1 MSIGPL
7 PRQQGF
13 LSLLFVA
20 MVLLFQVAAAWTR
33 CTLPFRKQACSHRF
47 LSTSTS
53 SDVSVSWKGRI
64 SPFSEYA
71 LHVEVGKEDVPTT
84 VADAISNSCGLKND
98 ESVVTID
105 ATTTTTTSS
114 TKHPLSP
121 HQLLQLG
128 SVWYLPAEAYQNN
141 ILTEKMRKED
151 NSNRDLLFVHKPL
164 RLTLENA
171 TMLLQQG
178 DYLRVHHTP
187 RRFPNVYQHSWNGT
201 SSSDTS
207 SSLPCVI
214 VARGDTYL
222 VIDKPPLVPVHST
235 VDNKMENVVY
245 QLDAANPEFDYVA
258 TTQRIDINTS
268 GLLVVATSKPFAAY
282 FATLLRSKTK
292 QQLNE
297 TTTKTTNN
305 TNNSNNNN
313 NNKDDAVSSNIYKGY
328 KCLVCLIP
336 DPENPSWSVASA
348 LRELQSYSKE
358 QTTIRHYLEPSV
370 RAPKRF
376 EPLAED
382 DSWLECLLQIKQV
395 TNVYPLIGS
404 SAATHLSEALWTQD
418 NMQPHQI
425 PAIAE
430 IEVILL
436 TGRTHQIRGQLS
448 RLGFPLVGDEQYGGA
463 LSATANNNPEKGD
476 QLLGLQCCE
485 LQFVE
490 PDYEEKY
497 YKKRRENGM
506 YGILS
511 DRRKSVRLETAWWSP
526 LLQQYTQETAQESD
540 ATATIS
546 MEDPSL
552 GTKIGTDKQEDGKK
566 ARSDLLPPIV
576 QLSPGTHKYVLVKA
590 VDDDA
595 CTHWFVKSAS
605 ASECGGPYHV
615 NVAEDLI
622 EWIQAAGYNNVIVTG
637 GGRIDYLEGREAR
650 VYGFSYGFGR
660 GDHQMV
666 VSLIDEWSQ
675 GEIVATFDD
684 SRNLY

>member
-7 PRQQGF
+7 PWQQGL

-20 MVLLFQVAAAWTR
+20 MALLFQVTAWSR
-33 CTLPFRKQACSHRF
+33 HTLSFRKKAFSHRF

-53 SDVSVSWKGRI
+53 SDAVSWNGRT

-71 LHVEVGKEDVPTT
+71 LHVEVGKGDVPTT
-84 VADAISNSCGLKND
+84 VADAIFKSCGLKND
-98 ESVVTID
+98 GSVTID
-105 ATTTTTTSS
+105 ATT
-114 TKHPLSP
+114 KHPLSAF
-121 HQLLQLG
+121 QLLQLG

-141 ILTEKMRKED
+141 TLTEKKREQD
-151 NSNRDLLFVHKPL
+151 NSNSHSLFVHKPL
-164 RLTLENA
+164 RLTQKNA
-171 TMLLQQG
+171 TMLLQEG

-187 RRFPNVYQHSWNGT
+187 RRFPNVYQHSWNDNT
-201 SSSDTS
+201 SDSC
-207 SSLPCVI
+207 LPPVI
-214 VARGDTYL
+214 VARGDNYL

-235 VDNKMENVVY
+235 VDNSLENVVY
-245 QLDAANPEFDYVA
+245 QIEAGNPEFYYVA

-282 FATLLRSKTK
+282 FAKLLRSKTQ
-292 QQLNE
+292 QQLNG
-297 TTTKTTNN
+297 TSSTTN
-305 TNNSNNNN
+305 TNL
-313 NNKDDAVSSNIYKGY
+313 NKDDSGSPNIYKGY

-336 DPENPSWSVASA
+336 DPENPSWSVATA
-348 LRELQSYSKE
+348 LRELQTYYKQ
-358 QTTIRHYLEPSV
+358 QTVIRHYLEPSI

-382 DSWLECLLQIKQV
+382 DSWLECLLEIKQV
-395 TNVYPLIGS
+395 ANVYPLIGN
-404 SAATHLSEALWTQD
+404 SAATGLSKALWANED
-418 NMQPHQI
+418 MQPHQI

-430 IEVILL
+430 IEVSLL

-463 LSATANNNPEKGD
+463 LSTTTNNSPEEID
-476 QLLGLQCCE
+476 QFLGLQCCE

-490 PDYEEKY
+490 PDYK
-497 YKKRRENGM
+497 KKFHNKRRKDET

-511 DRRKSVRLETAWWSP
+511 DRRKSVRLETSWWSP
-526 LLQQYTQETAQESD
+526 LLQQYEQEAAQESD

-552 GTKIGTDKQEDGKK
+552 GTKIGTDKEKDGPKS
-566 ARSDLLPPIV
+566 RSDLLPPIV

-590 VDDDA
+590 VDDDD

-605 ASECGGPYHV
+605 VSECGGPYHAD
-615 NVAEDLI
+615 VAQDLV
-622 EWIQAAGYNNVIVTG
+622 EWIRAAGYDSVIVTG
-637 GGRIDYLEGREAR
+637 GGRISYMEGREAH
-650 VYGFSYGFGR
+650 VYGFSYGFGK
-660 GDHQMV
+660 GDHEKV

-675 GEIVATFDD
+675 GKIVATFDA

>member
-13 LSLLFVA
+13 IFLLFVV
-20 MVLLFQVAAAWTR
+20 MVLLFQVAAWSR
-33 CTLPFRKQACSHRF
+33 HTLSFRKQAFSRRF
-47 LSTSTS
+47 LSSTPS
-53 SDVSVSWKGRI
+53 SDVSWNGRT

-84 VADAISNSCGLKND
+84 IADAISNSCGLIKND
-98 ESVVTID
+98 RSVTID
-105 ATTTTTTSS
+105 ATT
-114 TKHPLSP
+114 KHPLSSF
-121 HQLLQLG
+121 QLLQLG
-128 SVWYLPAEAYQNN
+128 SVWYLPAEEYQNN
-141 ILTEKMRKED
+141 TLTEKKRKED
-151 NSNRDLLFVHKPL
+151 NSNSHSLFIHKPI
-164 RLTLENA
+164 RLTVENA
-171 TMLLQQG
+171 TMLLQEG

-187 RRFPNVYQHSWNGT
+187 RRFPNVYQHSWN
-201 SSSDTS
+201 DTS
-207 SSLPCVI
+207 DSLPPVI
-214 VARGDTYL
+214 VARGDNYL

-235 VDNKMENVVY
+235 VDNSLENVVC
-245 QLDAANPEFDYVA
+245 QIEVANPELDYVA

-282 FATLLRSKTK
+282 FAKLLRSKTK

-297 TTTKTTNN
+297 TTTN
-305 TNNSNNNN
+305 TNL
-313 NNKDDAVSSNIYKGY
+313 NKDDAVSPNIYKGY

-348 LRELQSYSKE
+348 LGELQTYSKQ
-358 QTTIRHYLEPSV
+358 QTTIRHFLEPSI

-382 DSWLECLLQIKQV
+382 DLWLECLLQIKQV

-404 SAATHLSEALWTQD
+404 SAATHLSEALWTQED
-418 NMQPHQI
+418 MKPHQI

-463 LSATANNNPEKGD
+463 LSTTTNNPEESD

-490 PDYEEKY
+490 PDYKG
-497 YKKRRENGM
+497 KFNNKRRKDET

-526 LLQQYTQETAQESD
+526 MLEQYEQEAALESD
-540 ATATIS
+540 TTATIS

-552 GTKIGTDKQEDGKK
+552 GTKIDTGKEEDGQKT
-566 ARSDLLPPIV
+566 RSDLLPPMV

-590 VDDDA
+590 VNDDGSM
-595 CTHWFVKSAS
+595 HWFVKSAS
-605 ASECGGPYHV
+605 ASECGGPYHA
-615 NVAEDLI
+615 NVAEDLV
-622 EWIQAAGYNNVIVTG
+622 EWIQASGYDNVIVTG
-637 GGRIDYLEGREAR
+637 GGRIDYLEGREAH

-660 GDHQMV
+660 GDHERV
-666 VSLIDEWSQ
+666 VFLINKWSQ
-675 GEIVATFDD
+675 GEIVATFDPA
-684 SRNLY
+684 RNLY